1 MKYLLFS
8 ICCLLGGT
16 TLQAQQEYV
25 WDAYGI
31 GFTLADDFVEVTND
45 EDEFSADGDGM
56 SFSIVPFSNDEIND
70 DDITA
75 FTISIFDEMD
85 ITRTDDISKINLN
98 GFIGGYAEGA
108 TDDTRLFVMG
118 LIDPD
123 SDTNFFVII
132 TFFDD
137 DENAVEEAIRICKG
151 IHRL

>member
-8 ICCLLGGT
+8 ICCFLASA
-16 TLQAQQEYV
+16 TLSAQQEYT
-25 WDAYGI
+25 WDAYQI
-31 GFTLADDFVEVTND
+31 GFTLADDFVETTNS

-56 SFSIVPFSNDEIND
+56 SMSIVPFSNDEINE

-75 FTISIFDEMD
+75 YTISIFDEMD
-85 ITRTDDISKINLN
+85 ITRTDDISLIKLN
-98 GFIGGYAEGA
+98 GFVGGYAEGA
-108 TDDTRLFVMG
+108 SDDTRLFVMG

-132 TFFDD
+132 TFHDD
-137 DENAVEEAIRICKG
+137 DENAVEEAVRICKG

>member
-8 ICCLLGGT
+8 ICCLLGGI

-56 SFSIVPFSNDEIND
+56 SFSIVPFSNEELDEND
-70 DDITA
+70 LTA
-75 FTISIFDEMD
+75 YTISIFDELD
-85 ITRTDDISKINLN
+85 ITRTDAISKIRLN
-98 GFIGGYAEGA
+98 GFVGGYALGA
-108 TDDTRLFVMG
+108 SDDTRLFVMG

-137 DENAVEEAIRICKG
+137 DHVAVEEAIRICKSL
-151 IHRL
+151 HRL

>member
-25 WDAYGI
+25 CDAYGI

-56 SFSIVPFSNDEIND
+56 SFSIVPFSNDEINE

-75 FTISIFDEMD
+75 YTISIFDEMD
-85 ITRTDDISKINLN
+85 ITRTDDISKIRLN